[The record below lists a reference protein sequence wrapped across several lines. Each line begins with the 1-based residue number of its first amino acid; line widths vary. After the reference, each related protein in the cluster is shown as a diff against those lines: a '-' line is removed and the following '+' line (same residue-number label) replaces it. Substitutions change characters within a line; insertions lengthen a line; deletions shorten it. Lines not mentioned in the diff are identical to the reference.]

1 MRRNDVELVLTLA
14 VVFFAIHFGRMPTA
28 DSWLGIVSPFVAT
41 AGDFLMT
48 LATAAFLLLPAR
60 ILWRRL
66 TRPPERLAWSLRLAA
81 ATGAARMNPVVAWLL
96 GQWLDWRFGFAMR
109 LREARTSLPA
119 ALLLLLRLGLP
130 VTAFFV
136 AINPIWGF
144 TWYFNTESWASGIY
158 QKMTHLRVDPGG
170 SRWSTR
176 SHGLTA
182 ATPDDLF
189 RSVQPAGMDSGD
201 FSFLVVG
208 DPGEGD
214 PSQYSL
220 VSRYLELGRRDDV
233 KFLVVA
239 SDVIYPAGAMS
250 DYEFNFYLPFK
261 GFTKPIY
268 AIPGNH
274 DWFDAL
280 EGFNANF
287 LEPKAAHARHGR
299 ARRRRPASHQ
309 HH

>member
-1 MRRNDVELVLTLA
+1 MSIAVAALLVLPL
-14 VVFFAIHFGRMPTA
+14 R
-28 DSWLGIVSPFVAT
+28 
-41 AGDFLMT
+41 
-48 LATAAFLLLPAR
+48 LLL
-60 ILWRRL
+60 RRL
-66 TRPPERLAWSLRLAA
+66 TRPLERLAWSLRVAA
-81 ATGAARMNPVVAWLL
+81 ADRSAPMNRAVAWLND
-96 GQWLDWRFGFAMR
+96 QWLDWR
-109 LREARTSLPA
+109 LRFSVRVRQARTSLPA
-119 ALLLLLRLGLP
+119 TLLVLLRLGMPL
-130 VTAFFV
+130 TAFFV

-144 TWYFNTESWASGIY
+144 TWYFNTENWASGIY
-158 QKMTHLRVDPGG
+158 QKMTQLRVDPWRVAMIDAVARAYGG
-170 SRWSTR
+170 DI
-176 SHGLTA
+176 
-182 ATPDDLF
+182 DDLV
-189 RSVQPAGMDSGD
+189 RVRPAGVEGDGD
-201 FSFLVVG
+201 FSFLVIG
-208 DPGEGD
+208 DTGEGD

-287 LEPKAAHARHGR
+287 LEPKAARAAIEARVEADLQLTSTTSGR
-299 ARRRRPASHQ
+299 GEQLVEAEGRLLHLL
-309 HH
+309 